1 MSEQLKYLVEE
12 LNKSPFERN
21 YNLITFDALHGDQLL
36 QITSDVMAE
45 IDAKNKID
53 IREEEAE
60 GTAIRILGMLRILKY
75 KPPDEIANNFR
86 QGLVEGHKQ
95 VIYPVLHWLLSRIPE
110 LKKRAYL
117 AKYLVKVDLPP
128 EVSAD
133 PDVSEIY
140 EQVLK
145 RYIIHIFTTQ
155 LRCTLWEFLSSFLWK
170 PRGSTESQM
179 LRKLPNSTVFEN
191 HP

>member
-1 MSEQLKYLVEE
+1 
-12 LNKSPFERN
+12 
-21 YNLITFDALHGDQLL
+21 
-36 QITSDVMAE
+36 MAE